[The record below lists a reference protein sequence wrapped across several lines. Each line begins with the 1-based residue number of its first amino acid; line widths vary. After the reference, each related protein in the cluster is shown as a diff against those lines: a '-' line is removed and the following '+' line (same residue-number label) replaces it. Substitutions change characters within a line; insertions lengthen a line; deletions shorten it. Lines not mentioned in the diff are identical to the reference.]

1 MSAVTD
7 ETEWLRRR
15 CLEVLELIR
24 CRSEE
29 AVECFE
35 MEDWEAGPSIGPV
48 PTWDP
53 PVDEEPEDEDPER
66 CDEEA
71 DRYDEDGNPMRRSED
86 ESGAGG
92 GW

>member
-7 ETEWLRRR
+7 VTEWLRLR
-15 CLEVLELIR
+15 CREVLELIGS
-24 CRSEE
+24 CLDLP
-29 AVECFE
+29 VGCFE
-35 MEDWEAGPSIGPV
+35 IEN
-48 PTWDP
+48 WDP
-53 PVDEEPEDEDPER
+53 PVDEEPEDED
-66 CDEEA
+66 A